1 MIAALVDGN
10 GTLMHVY
17 REPFS
22 ERFAIF
28 ITSGRNESYY
38 FCKLNEITI
47 IRLSSIILHIFVGFF
62 SYAVTDCGSISEV
75 HCMPRLND
83 DNRKFLHMHR
93 R

>member
-1 MIAALVDGN
+1 MIAALVDVY
-10 GTLMHVY
+10 GTLMHFY

-62 SYAVTDCGSISEV
+62 SYAVTDCGSISKV
-75 HCMPRLND
+75 HCMLRLSD
-83 DNRKFLHMHR
+83 YNRIFLHLY
-93 R
+93 